1 MMIGIPMNKEPLT
14 YQQQTYDYVRDQIIN
29 LGFKPGEYITD
40 AQIAEKLN
48 ISRTPVREAF
58 QRLEKEGLLVN
69 EARHGWQVYKLD
81 IEDIH
86 EIFDLKIAVEGM
98 IVHKAALCK
107 DESLRKDLQE
117 AFADMKNAVD
127 AQDADYWLRTD
138 VHLHN
143 ILIIMAN
150 NERAEKIVNNLND
163 QWHRLRLGFVAMQGM
178 TRKSITEHDQFVRC
192 VLAQDPEGAEMHM
205 RAHLSRVRDDLIH
218 LVVKVLMP
226 YNDRGF

>member
-1 MMIGIPMNKEPLT
+1 MNKEAIT
-14 YQQQTYDYVRDQIIN
+14 YQQQSYDYVRDQIIN
-29 LGFKPGEYITD
+29 LGFKPGETITD
-40 AQIAEKLN
+40 AQIAEELN

-98 IVHKAALCK
+98 LIRKAALCK
-107 DESLRKDLQE
+107 DESLRKDLKDALAE
-117 AFADMKNAVD
+117 MRNAVE

-138 VHLHN
+138 FHLHN
-143 ILIIMAN
+143 ILLMMAN

-178 TRKSITEHDQFVRC
+178 TGKSIKEHEQFVLS
-192 VLAQDPEGAEMHM
+192 VLAQDPDGAETQM

>member
-1 MMIGIPMNKEPLT
+1 MNKEPIT
-14 YQQQTYDYVRDQIIN
+14 YQQQSYDYVRDQIIN

-69 EARHGWQVYKLD
+69 EAHHGWQVYKLD
-81 IEDIH
+81 LTDIH

-98 IVHKAALCK
+98 LIRRAAECR
-107 DESLRKDLQE
+107 DENLIKDLHE
-117 AFADMKNAVD
+117 ALADMRNAVE

-138 VHLHN
+138 FHLHN
-143 ILIIMAN
+143 VLLMMAN

-178 TRKSITEHDQFVRC
+178 TQKSIMEHELFVKC
-192 VLAQDPEGAEMHM
+192 VLAQDADGAEAQM

-226 YNDRGF
+226 YNERGF